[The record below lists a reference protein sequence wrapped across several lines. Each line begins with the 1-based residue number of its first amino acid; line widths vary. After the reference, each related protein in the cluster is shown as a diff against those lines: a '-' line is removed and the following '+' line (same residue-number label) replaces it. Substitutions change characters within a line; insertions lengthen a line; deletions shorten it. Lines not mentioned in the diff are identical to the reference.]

1 MLLEQTGSLMALQ
14 YQQDERNLERN
25 MHANAFFFT
34 RNAPAS
40 MCYGARSAA
49 AHLSPLRLLRQASM
63 SLNGSN
69 PNGRRVS
76 LTFWGTPWGDLG
88 VHLKRWRC
96 NTRL

>member
-40 MCYGARSAA
+40 MCYGAQSAA
-49 AHLSPLRLLRQASM
+49 VHPSPFRLLRQA
-63 SLNGSN
+63 
-69 PNGRRVS
+69 
-76 LTFWGTPWGDLG
+76 
-88 VHLKRWRC
+88 
-96 NTRL
+96 